1 MAEAD
6 RRKGGSS
13 PPPSALPLAVPANA
27 LPDAAALIEQA
38 KRLEQLNSWFEVAL
52 DNMARGLSMFGAD
65 KRLIV
70 CNAIYREI
78 YELPAHLTQPGT
90 PLVDIVTYHVLKE
103 RGHLDDD
110 DHRQLLAWIDQHA
123 ANLAEGKGFSH
134 TQKLK
139 NGRTILVTYQP
150 LSDGGWVDI
159 QEDVT
164 EKRRSEERIEWL
176 ARHDPLTETANRFH
190 FCERLDKELK
200 ALRSGERLAI
210 HWMDLDRFKP
220 VNDTHGHLVGD
231 GLLKAVAQRLRSTV
245 RETDIVG
252 RLGGDEFAVIQWGVE
267 QADQAEGLAKRL
279 LGVLNAPYLVRD
291 HRVTVG
297 ASIGVV
303 LAPDHGTNAEEL
315 LRKADIAL
323 YRVKSTGRGAY
334 EFYRPDAGFSNAN
347 RVLEDDL
354 RSALEA
360 GELELH
366 YQPIV
371 DLQSRRVTSCEA
383 LMRWRHPKAGMI
395 PPATFIPV
403 AETSGLIVEL
413 GQWALLQACK
423 DASTWPERIRVTV
436 NVSAAQF
443 VGGDL
448 FAAVVSALERSG
460 LAPER
465 LELEFTETVL
475 MRDEGRIKD
484 TLGRLRALG
493 VQLAVD
499 DFGTAFASLSYLRNF
514 SFDKIKI
521 DRSFVR
527 DMSERRDSAAIVN
540 AVAGLAKALDIGTVA
555 EGVETAAQLA
565 QVSQF
570 GCNEVQG
577 FYFSRPV
584 PASEVG
590 AALLACGERLKA
602 D

>member
-1 MAEAD
+1 MADAD
-6 RRKGGSS
+6 RRKGGTPRAANPL
-13 PPPSALPLAVPANA
+13 PPAAPRHVA
-27 LPDAAALIEQA
+27 PDATALIEQA

-52 DNMARGLSMFGAD
+52 DNMARGLSMFSPD

-90 PLVDIVTYHVLKE
+90 HLIDIVSYHVLKE
-103 RGHLDDD
+103 RGRLNDDD
-110 DHRQLLAWIDQHA
+110 RRQLLSWIDQHA

-139 NGRTILVTYQP
+139 NGRTILATYQP

-176 ARHDPLTETANRFH
+176 ARHDPLTEAANRFH

-200 ALRSGERLAI
+200 GLRPGERLAV

-231 GLLKAVAQRLRSTV
+231 ALLKAVAQRLRSTV

-267 QADQAEGLAKRL
+267 QPEQAEGLAKRL
-279 LGVLNAPYLVRD
+279 LGVLNAPYLIRD

-315 LRKADIAL
+315 LRKADISL
-323 YRVKSTGRGAY
+323 YRVKGAGRGAY
-334 EFYRPDAGFSNAN
+334 EIYRPDARSSTAH
-347 RVLEDDL
+347 RVLEADL
-354 RSALEA
+354 RSAFEA
-360 GELELH
+360 GELELY

-383 LMRWRHPKAGMI
+383 LMRWRHCELGMI
-395 PPATFIPV
+395 PPATFIPI
-403 AETSGLIVEL
+403 AESTGLVVDL
-413 GQWALLQACK
+413 GQWALLQACM
-423 DASTWPERIRVTV
+423 DASTWPERIKVTV
-436 NVSAAQF
+436 NISGSQLSS
-443 VGGDL
+443 GDL
-448 FAAVVSALERSG
+448 FGAVTSALDRSG
-460 LAPER
+460 LAPGR
-465 LELEFTETVL
+465 LELELTETVFL
-475 MRDEGRIKD
+475 RDEGPIKE
-484 TLGRLRALG
+484 TLGKLRALG
-493 VQLAVD
+493 VRLAVD

-527 DMSERRDSAAIVN
+527 DISERRDCAAIVN

-565 QVSQF
+565 QVSQV

-584 PASEVG
+584 PASDIG
-590 AALLACGERLKA
+590 TALLECGERLKA
-602 D
+602 E